1 MAGTDGQLIQGMYD
15 LANVQD
21 RLRIY
26 AQNKEYFR
34 FWALRQVNTITV
46 LKVISEKFGSV
57 PASDITD
64 WEFRYPEFDELPYS
78 FFPAESTDIT
88 DPTYQAKLKV
98 ANEDAILL
106 NTSTRLHVDGIWMK
120 NLATAGIAHTDFATA
135 LNISTGHVLPEEVRV
150 ISVGAPDS
158 HSAGYTLVSIR
169 RGHPADTVSTP
180 DSIPPILATYKLTV
194 SNLVTRANDFPKPPI
209 NKNSDYL
216 DNYVQITRWSYGL
229 GEHMVQGGGIET
241 WLAKGAEYLNIS
253 YQLAETY
260 LLKAMER
267 AIITARKSKKKVGND
282 LEYET
287 GGILEFIPVDTDH
300 YLDLGGKVPTVQR
313 INNLVRRQADISGV
327 NELWWFSGTR
337 FSEQLANA
345 FENKSIYY
353 TNAELSVNYRM
364 KIMTLESVGRDLI
377 IHHVTAPI
385 LNELGMANEVLSLN
399 LSEYNYNQKSKFGCF
414 QIAHKVPFNDQP
426 DDAKSYKSNEG
437 YKGKWRELYGAWGL
451 VRRLA
456 DTQFRIVGA
465 AAPNN

>member
-34 FWALRQVNTITV
+34 FWALRQINTITL
-46 LKVISEKFGSV
+46 LKIISEKFGSV

-64 WEFRYPEFDELPYS
+64 WEFRYPQFDELPYS
-78 FFPAESTDIT
+78 FYLAYVSSTIDAT
-88 DPTYQAKLKV
+88 NTKLIV
-98 ANEDAILL
+98 TNEDAILL
-106 NTSTRLHVDGIWMK
+106 NTSTRLHVNGLWVHPTIAAGDTITDKMK
-120 NLATAGIAHTDFATA
+120 TAM
-135 LNISTGHVLPEEVRV
+135 NISLGVVLPEEIRV
-150 ISVGAPDS
+150 TAVGAPDS
-158 HSAGYTLVSIR
+158 YTAGYTVVSTR
-169 RGHPADTVSTP
+169 RAHPADAYTGNAVAIQT
-180 DSIPPILATYKLTV
+180 TYKLTV

-216 DNYVQITRWSYGL
+216 DNYVQITRWSYGI
-229 GEHMVQGGGIET
+229 GEHMVQGGGVET

-267 AIITARKSKKKVGND
+267 ALITARKSKKKVGND

-287 GGILEFIPVDTDH
+287 GGVLEFIPPDTDH
-300 YLDLGGKVPTVQR
+300 YMDLGGKVPTVQR
-313 INNLVRRQADISGV
+313 INNLVRRQADISGI
-327 NELWWFSGTR
+327 NEIWWFSGTH
-337 FSEQLANA
+337 FSEMMANA
-345 FENKSIYY
+345 YENKSIYY
-353 TNAELSVNYRM
+353 TNAQLSVNYRM
-364 KIMTLESVGRDLI
+364 KIMTLESVGRDLV

-385 LNELGMANEVLSLN
+385 LNELGMANEVLCLN
-399 LSEYNYNQKSKFGCF
+399 LSEYNYNQKNKFGSF

-451 VRRLA
+451 VRRLQ
-456 DTQFRIVGA
+456 DTHFRIVNS